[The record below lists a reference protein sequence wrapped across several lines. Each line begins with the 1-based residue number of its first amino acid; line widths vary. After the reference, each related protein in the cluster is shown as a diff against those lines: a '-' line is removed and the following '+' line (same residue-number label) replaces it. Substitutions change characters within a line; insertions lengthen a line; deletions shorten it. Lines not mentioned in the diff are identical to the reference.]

1 MSRGWRMGA
10 VALLAVLSSGC
21 VDSGLPGK
29 NLPLDVARFRE
40 WSYPLY
46 QEAVQ
51 PSGLPDLVSFDQGT
65 WALQAAPFVEAGLES
80 ALQRNP
86 QLLRPVSGGEAQF
99 LALSWDR
106 PPFDRLFLR
115 APSGLRTYE
124 RVY

>member
-65 WALQAAPFVEAGLES
+65 WALQAAPFAEAGLES

-99 LALSWDR
+99 LALSWDQ

>member
-1 MSRGWRMGA
+1 MGA
-10 VALLAVLSSGC
+10 VALLAVISSGC

-29 NLPLDVARFRE
+29 NLPLDVARHRE

-46 QEAVQ
+46 QAAVQ
-51 PSGLPDLVSFDQGT
+51 PSGLPDLISFDGGT

-80 ALQRNP
+80 ALQRDP

-99 LALSWDR
+99 LALAWDEA
-106 PPFDRLFLR
+106 PFDRLFLR
-115 APSGLRTYE
+115 APSGLRSYE

>member
-65 WALQAAPFVEAGLES
+65 WALQAATLAEAGLES

-99 LALSWDR
+99 LALSWDQ